1 MIQLEVLFN
10 HISICGY
17 KRTHPLEDTII
28 FKISLNRSNKIFQLN
43 KPQQL
48 VSIIEI
54 FTQACSELIQIYSL
68 IKSVSEKKL

>member
-1 MIQLEVLFN
+1 MINDKSIL
-10 HISICGY
+10 SICGY
-17 KRTHPLEDTII
+17 KRTHPLEDTIL
-28 FKISLNRSNKIFQLN
+28 FTISLNRSNKIFQLN

-48 VSIIEI
+48 VSIIET